1 MKMNKHYAA
10 AISAFLIWGFF
21 PIPLRLIQTYPA
33 GEILYFRIL
42 FSLITLLVVIGGFRR
57 KTLGSD
63 LAYFNSLN
71 RGQRRQVGLLTLG
84 GGALLTVN
92 WFLFIYVVNSINIK
106 TASFTYLVCPVITA
120 VLGSIMLKEKITPV
134 QWIAV
139 TLCTI
144 SCIMIGLNSVSE
156 LGYSLFTALTYALY
170 LISQRS
176 NQGFDRLI
184 ILGIQVVFAFVA
196 LSFMYG
202 YLVETVPSSPYF
214 YSIISIIA
222 VLFTVIPLFL
232 NLYALNRI
240 NAATIG
246 ILMYINPLLNFLL
259 AISIYGESV
268 TVLQAWGYGIIS
280 IALVLF
286 NYNNFQKF
294 RPLVRT

>member
-1 MKMNKHYAA
+1 
-10 AISAFLIWGFF
+10 
-21 PIPLRLIQTYPA
+21 
-33 GEILYFRIL
+33 
-42 FSLITLLVVIGGFRR
+42 
-57 KTLGSD
+57 
-63 LAYFNSLN
+63 
-71 RGQRRQVGLLTLG
+71 
-84 GGALLTVN
+84 
-92 WFLFIYVVNSINIK
+92 
-106 TASFTYLVCPVITA
+106 
-120 VLGSIMLKEKITPV
+120 
-134 QWIAV
+134 
-139 TLCTI
+139 
-144 SCIMIGLNSVSE
+144 
-156 LGYSLFTALTYALY
+156 
-170 LISQRS
+170 
-176 NQGFDRLI
+176 
-184 ILGIQVVFAFVA
+184 
-196 LSFMYG
+196 MYG

-286 NYNNFQKF
+286 NYNNFQKI